1 MNQTTIRCLDEWSNT
16 TVLCDPRERARTDT
30 LSPPG
35 GSANYSQHEETV
47 MASKQHGHRAIAVGI
62 SGGIGLAV
70 PLLAHVATQS
80 SPEAQATVASLSIPF
95 ALGSFAGVGAY
106 VLSSSLFD
114 MMDRREAERAAES
127 ASAAATAQADAPAAA
142 QGAFAQESGNAASFA
157 AGECA
162 SAAVTT
168 SFEADIERFF
178 GRHGKPDDV
187 PVIAR
192 AADAMSE
199 AQAWEEID
207 SMLSDSSPVSCDP
220 LQSKDIYQIALE
232 ELARSGATGVVGRAS
247 AARHAASA
255 AAAGASADAAVATDA
270 AAAGDASVPADA
282 TATFMAIAASREG
295 VTESLSKDRLDEIAS
310 REAAMGSLDIMVA
323 EEDMPAVAP
332 VAQPAQP
339 VTVAPQA
346 GAAVQATSLIDFDLD
361 EPSGFVFQPAQA
373 GPVAV
378 AADAADAAD
387 VAAEPVASAA
397 SSSTDNESQTVEV
410 PMVDYSGHEEMWAE
424 ALAILEE
431 PAAPAAPMGAH
442 FAPRVAAVNEGRRA
456 TAVHSHV
463 NQLLDQELNHIESQ
477 SMRHTSRE
485 FLRVIQGGTA
495 AMPRLQAEEA

>member
-1 MNQTTIRCLDEWSNT
+1 
-16 TVLCDPRERARTDT
+16 
-30 LSPPG
+30 
-35 GSANYSQHEETV
+35 

-127 ASAAATAQADAPAAA
+127 ASATAQADAPASA
-142 QGAFAQESGNAASFA
+142 QGAFAQESGDAASFA

-346 GAAVQATSLIDFDLD
+346 GAAVQATSLIDLDLD

-373 GPVAV
+373 GSVAV

-387 VAAEPVASAA
+387 VAAEPVASAV

>member
-1 MNQTTIRCLDEWSNT
+1 
-16 TVLCDPRERARTDT
+16 
-30 LSPPG
+30 
-35 GSANYSQHEETV
+35 

-114 MMDRREAERAAES
+114 MMDRHEAERAVES
-127 ASAAATAQADAPAAA
+127 ASVAATAQVDAPAAA
-142 QGAFAQESGNAASFA
+142 QGAFARESGSAAPFV
-157 AGECA
+157 AGDCA

-247 AARHAASA
+247 AARHAAPA

-270 AAAGDASVPADA
+270 VAAGDASVPADA

-310 REAAMGSLDIMVA
+310 REAAMDSLDIMVA

-346 GAAVQATSLIDFDLD
+346 GAAVQATSLIDLDLD

-373 GPVAV
+373 GSVAV
-378 AADAADAAD
+378 AADAAD
-387 VAAEPVASAA
+387 VAAEPVAPVA
-397 SSSTDNESQTVEV
+397 SSSTDNETQTVEV

-495 AMPRLQAEEA
+495 ALPRLQAEEA

>member
-1 MNQTTIRCLDEWSNT
+1 
-16 TVLCDPRERARTDT
+16 
-30 LSPPG
+30 
-35 GSANYSQHEETV
+35 
-47 MASKQHGHRAIAVGI
+47 MASKQHGHRAITVGI

-114 MMDRREAERAAES
+114 MMDRHEAERAVES
-127 ASAAATAQADAPAAA
+127 ASVAATAQVDAPAAA
-142 QGAFAQESGNAASFA
+142 QGAFARESGSAAPFV

-199 AQAWEEID
+199 ARAWEEID

-232 ELARSGATGVVGRAS
+232 ELARSGATGVVGKAS
-247 AARHAASA
+247 AAP
-255 AAAGASADAAVATDA
+255 AGASADATSATA
-270 AAAGDASVPADA
+270 AGAGDASVPADA
-282 TATFMAIAASREG
+282 TAAFMAIAASREN

-332 VAQPAQP
+332 VAQP

-346 GAAVQATSLIDFDLD
+346 GAAVQATSLIDLDLD

-378 AADAADAAD
+378 ASDAADAAD
-387 VAAEPVASAA
+387 VAAESVAPVAS
-397 SSSTDNESQTVEV
+397 SSKDNESQTVEV

-456 TAVHSHV
+456 TAMHSHV

>member
-1 MNQTTIRCLDEWSNT
+1 
-16 TVLCDPRERARTDT
+16 
-30 LSPPG
+30 
-35 GSANYSQHEETV
+35 

-127 ASAAATAQADAPAAA
+127 ASATATAQADAPASA
-142 QGAFAQESGNAASFA
+142 QGAFAQESGDAAPFA

-247 AARHAASA
+247 AARHAAPA

-270 AAAGDASVPADA
+270 AAAGDASVSADA

-346 GAAVQATSLIDFDLD
+346 GAAVQATSLIDLDLD

-373 GPVAV
+373 GSVAV
-378 AADAADAAD
+378 AADAAD

>member
-1 MNQTTIRCLDEWSNT
+1 
-16 TVLCDPRERARTDT
+16 
-30 LSPPG
+30 
-35 GSANYSQHEETV
+35 

-127 ASAAATAQADAPAAA
+127 ASATATAQADAPASA
-142 QGAFAQESGNAASFA
+142 QGAFEQESGDAAPFA

-162 SAAVTT
+162 PAAVTT

-247 AARHAASA
+247 AARRAAPA
-255 AAAGASADAAVATDA
+255 AAAGASAASA

-295 VTESLSKDRLDEIAS
+295 VTESLSKDRCLDEIAS

-339 VTVAPQA
+339 VTVAPQV
-346 GAAVQATSLIDFDLD
+346 GAAVQTTSLIDLDLD

-373 GPVAV
+373 GSVAV
-378 AADAADAAD
+378 AADAAD

-431 PAAPAAPMGAH
+431 PAAPAVPMGAH

>member
-1 MNQTTIRCLDEWSNT
+1 
-16 TVLCDPRERARTDT
+16 
-30 LSPPG
+30 
-35 GSANYSQHEETV
+35 

-127 ASAAATAQADAPAAA
+127 ASATATAQADAPASA
-142 QGAFAQESGNAASFA
+142 QGAFEQESGDAAPFA

-162 SAAVTT
+162 PAAVTT

-220 LQSKDIYQIALE
+220 LQSKDIYQIAFE

-247 AARHAASA
+247 AARHAAPA
-255 AAAGASADAAVATDA
+255 PAAGASAASAAAT

-346 GAAVQATSLIDFDLD
+346 GAAVQATSLIDLDLD

-373 GPVAV
+373 GSVAV
-378 AADAADAAD
+378 AADAAD

-431 PAAPAAPMGAH
+431 PAAPAVPMGAH

>member
-1 MNQTTIRCLDEWSNT
+1 
-16 TVLCDPRERARTDT
+16 
-30 LSPPG
+30 
-35 GSANYSQHEETV
+35 

-114 MMDRREAERAAES
+114 MMDRHEAERAVES
-127 ASAAATAQADAPAAA
+127 ASVAATAQVDAPAAA
-142 QGAFAQESGNAASFA
+142 QGAFARESGSAAPFV

-247 AARHAASA
+247 AARHAAPA

-270 AAAGDASVPADA
+270 VAAGDASVPADA

-346 GAAVQATSLIDFDLD
+346 GAAVQATSLIDLDLD

-373 GPVAV
+373 GSVAV
-378 AADAADAAD
+378 AADAAD
-387 VAAEPVASAA
+387 VAAEPVAPVA
-397 SSSTDNESQTVEV
+397 SSSTDNETQTVEV

-495 AMPRLQAEEA
+495 ALPRLQAEEA

>member
-1 MNQTTIRCLDEWSNT
+1 
-16 TVLCDPRERARTDT
+16 
-30 LSPPG
+30 
-35 GSANYSQHEETV
+35 

-114 MMDRREAERAAES
+114 MMDRHEAERAVES
-127 ASAAATAQADAPAAA
+127 ASVAATAQVDAPAAA
-142 QGAFAQESGNAASFA
+142 QGAFARESGSAAPFV

-232 ELARSGATGVVGRAS
+232 ELARSGATGVVGKAS
-247 AARHAASA
+247 AAP
-255 AAAGASADAAVATDA
+255 AGASADATSATA
-270 AAAGDASVPADA
+270 AGAGDASVPADA
-282 TATFMAIAASREG
+282 TAAFMAIAASREN

-346 GAAVQATSLIDFDLD
+346 GAAVQATSLIDLDLD

-373 GPVAV
+373 GSVAV
-378 AADAADAAD
+378 AANAAD
-387 VAAEPVASAA
+387 VAAEPVAPVA
-397 SSSTDNESQTVEV
+397 SSSTDNETQNVEV

-456 TAVHSHV
+456 TAMHSHV

>member
-1 MNQTTIRCLDEWSNT
+1 
-16 TVLCDPRERARTDT
+16 
-30 LSPPG
+30 
-35 GSANYSQHEETV
+35 

-80 SPEAQATVASLSIPF
+80 SPEAQAAVASLSIPF

-114 MMDRREAERAAES
+114 MMDRHEAERAVES
-127 ASAAATAQADAPAAA
+127 ASVAATAQVDAPAAA
-142 QGAFAQESGNAASFA
+142 QGAFARESGSAVA

-162 SAAVTT
+162 PAAVTT

-232 ELARSGATGVVGRAS
+232 ELARSGATGVVGKAS
-247 AARHAASA
+247 AAP
-255 AAAGASADAAVATDA
+255 AGASADAASATA
-270 AAAGDASVPADA
+270 AAASDASVPADA
-282 TATFMAIAASREG
+282 TATFMAIAASREN

-346 GAAVQATSLIDFDLD
+346 GAAVQATSLIDLDLD

-378 AADAADAAD
+378 ASDAADAAD
-387 VAAEPVASAA
+387 VAAEPVAPVA

-463 NQLLDQELNHIESQ
+463 NQLLDQELNHIESR

>member
-1 MNQTTIRCLDEWSNT
+1 
-16 TVLCDPRERARTDT
+16 
-30 LSPPG
+30 
-35 GSANYSQHEETV
+35 

-127 ASAAATAQADAPAAA
+127 ASATATAQADAPASA
-142 QGAFAQESGNAASFA
+142 QGAFEQESGDAAPFA

-162 SAAVTT
+162 PAAVTT

-220 LQSKDIYQIALE
+220 LQSKDIYQIAFE

-247 AARHAASA
+247 AVRHAAPA

-332 VAQPAQP
+332 VAQP

-346 GAAVQATSLIDFDLD
+346 GAAVQATSLIDLDLD
-361 EPSGFVFQPAQA
+361 EPSGFVFQSAQA
-373 GPVAV
+373 GSVAV

-387 VAAEPVASAA
+387 VAAEPVASAV
-397 SSSTDNESQTVEV
+397 SSSADNETQTVEV

>member
-1 MNQTTIRCLDEWSNT
+1 
-16 TVLCDPRERARTDT
+16 
-30 LSPPG
+30 
-35 GSANYSQHEETV
+35 

-80 SPEAQATVASLSIPF
+80 SPEAQAAVASLSIPF

-114 MMDRREAERAAES
+114 MMDRHEAERAVES
-127 ASAAATAQADAPAAA
+127 ASVAATAQVDAPAAA
-142 QGAFAQESGNAASFA
+142 QGAFARESGSAAPFV

-199 AQAWEEID
+199 ARAWEEID

-220 LQSKDIYQIALE
+220 LHSKDIYQIALE
-232 ELARSGATGVVGRAS
+232 ELARSGATGVVGKAS
-247 AARHAASA
+247 AAP
-255 AAAGASADAAVATDA
+255 AGASADATSATA
-270 AAAGDASVPADA
+270 AGAGDASVPADA
-282 TATFMAIAASREG
+282 TAAFMAIAASREN

-339 VTVAPQA
+339 ITVAPQA
-346 GAAVQATSLIDFDLD
+346 GAAVQATSLIDLDLD

-378 AADAADAAD
+378 ASDAADAAD
-387 VAAEPVASAA
+387 VAAESVAPVA

-456 TAVHSHV
+456 TAMHSHV

>member
-1 MNQTTIRCLDEWSNT
+1 
-16 TVLCDPRERARTDT
+16 
-30 LSPPG
+30 
-35 GSANYSQHEETV
+35 

-127 ASAAATAQADAPAAA
+127 ASATATAQADAPVSA
-142 QGAFAQESGNAASFA
+142 QGAFEQESGDAAPFA

-199 AQAWEEID
+199 AQAWGEID

-346 GAAVQATSLIDFDLD
+346 GAAVQATSLIDLDLD

-373 GPVAV
+373 GSVAV
-378 AADAADAAD
+378 AASAADAAD

-397 SSSTDNESQTVEV
+397 SSSADNETQTVEV

-495 AMPRLQAEEA
+495 AMPRLQVEEA

>member
-1 MNQTTIRCLDEWSNT
+1 MNGPTQPFFVIPASVHAQIRFRPL
-16 TVLCDPRERARTDT
+16 
-30 LSPPG
+30 G

-114 MMDRREAERAAES
+114 MMDRRDAERAAEY
-127 ASAAATAQADAPAAA
+127 ASVAAAVQADAPAAA
-142 QGAFAQESGNAASFA
+142 QGAFVQESGNVAPFA

-162 SAAVTT
+162 PAAVTT

-232 ELARSGATGVVGRAS
+232 ELARSGATGVVGKAS
-247 AARHAASA
+247 AAPAGASAASA
-255 AAAGASADAAVATDA
+255 AEA
-270 AAAGDASVPADA
+270 AAAASDASVPAGA
-282 TATFMAIAASREG
+282 TATFMAIAASCEN

-310 REAAMGSLDIMVA
+310 REAAVGSLDIMVA

-346 GAAVQATSLIDFDLD
+346 GAAVQATSLIDLDLD

-378 AADAADAAD
+378 AADAAYSADAVAD
-387 VAAEPVASAA
+387 VAAEPVAPAA
-397 SSSTDNESQTVEV
+397 SSSTDSESQTVEV

>member
-1 MNQTTIRCLDEWSNT
+1 
-16 TVLCDPRERARTDT
+16 
-30 LSPPG
+30 
-35 GSANYSQHEETV
+35 

-114 MMDRREAERAAES
+114 MLERRAAERAAES
-127 ASAAATAQADAPAAA
+127 ASATAQADAPAAA
-142 QGAFAQESGNAASFA
+142 QGAFAQESGNAAPFA

-220 LQSKDIYQIALE
+220 LQSKDIYQIAFE

-247 AARHAASA
+247 AARHAAPA
-255 AAAGASADAAVATDA
+255 AAAGASADAAAAT
-270 AAAGDASVPADA
+270 AAGDASVPADA

-346 GAAVQATSLIDFDLD
+346 GAAVQATSLIDLDLD

-378 AADAADAAD
+378 AADAAN
-387 VAAEPVASAA
+387 VAAEVVAPVA

-442 FAPRVAAVNEGRRA
+442 FVPRVAAVNEGRRA

>member
-1 MNQTTIRCLDEWSNT
+1 
-16 TVLCDPRERARTDT
+16 
-30 LSPPG
+30 
-35 GSANYSQHEETV
+35 

-127 ASAAATAQADAPAAA
+127 ASATAQADAPASA
-142 QGAFAQESGNAASFA
+142 QGAFAQESGDAASFA

-178 GRHGKPDDV
+178 GRHGKPDDI

-346 GAAVQATSLIDFDLD
+346 GAAVQATSLIDLDLD

-373 GPVAV
+373 GSVAV

>member
-1 MNQTTIRCLDEWSNT
+1 
-16 TVLCDPRERARTDT
+16 
-30 LSPPG
+30 
-35 GSANYSQHEETV
+35 

-127 ASAAATAQADAPAAA
+127 ASATATAQADAPASA
-142 QGAFAQESGNAASFA
+142 QGAFAQESGDAAPFA

-346 GAAVQATSLIDFDLD
+346 GAAVQATSLIDLDLD

-373 GPVAV
+373 GSVAV

>member
-1 MNQTTIRCLDEWSNT
+1 
-16 TVLCDPRERARTDT
+16 
-30 LSPPG
+30 
-35 GSANYSQHEETV
+35 

-114 MMDRREAERAAES
+114 MMDRHEAERAVES
-127 ASAAATAQADAPAAA
+127 ASVAATAQVDAPAAA
-142 QGAFAQESGNAASFA
+142 QGAFARESGSAAPFV

-232 ELARSGATGVVGRAS
+232 ELARSGATGVVGKAS
-247 AARHAASA
+247 AAP
-255 AAAGASADAAVATDA
+255 AGASADATSATA
-270 AAAGDASVPADA
+270 AGAGDASVPADA
-282 TATFMAIAASREG
+282 TAAFMAIAASREG

-346 GAAVQATSLIDFDLD
+346 GAAVQATSLIDLDLD

-373 GPVAV
+373 GSVAV
-378 AADAADAAD
+378 AADAAD
-387 VAAEPVASAA
+387 VAAEPVAPVA
-397 SSSTDNESQTVEV
+397 SSSTDNETQTVEV

-495 AMPRLQAEEA
+495 ALPRLQAEEA

>member
-1 MNQTTIRCLDEWSNT
+1 
-16 TVLCDPRERARTDT
+16 
-30 LSPPG
+30 
-35 GSANYSQHEETV
+35 

-114 MMDRREAERAAES
+114 MMDRRDAERAAEY
-127 ASAAATAQADAPAAA
+127 ASVAAAVQADAPAAA
-142 QGAFAQESGNAASFA
+142 QGAFVQESGSAAPFA

-162 SAAVTT
+162 PAAVTT

-232 ELARSGATGVVGRAS
+232 ELARSGATGVVGKAS
-247 AARHAASA
+247 AARHAAPA
-255 AAAGASADAAVATDA
+255 PATGASAASAAEA
-270 AAAGDASVPADA
+270 ASVAGDASVPADA
-282 TATFMAIAASREG
+282 TATFMAMAASREN

-346 GAAVQATSLIDFDLD
+346 GAAVQATSLIDLDLD
-361 EPSGFVFQPAQA
+361 EPSGFVFRPAQA

-378 AADAADAAD
+378 AADAAYSADAVAD
-387 VAAEPVASAA
+387 VAAEPVAPAA
-397 SSSTDNESQTVEV
+397 SSSTDSESQTVEV